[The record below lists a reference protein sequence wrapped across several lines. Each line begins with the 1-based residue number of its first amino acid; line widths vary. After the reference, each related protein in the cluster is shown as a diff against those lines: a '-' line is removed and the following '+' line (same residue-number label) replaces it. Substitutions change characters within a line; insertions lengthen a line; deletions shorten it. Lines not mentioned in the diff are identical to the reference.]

1 MIDVWLLFSLNY
13 LVFIM
18 AFHTILASTIFNESN
33 RTNKIRVTSVGST
46 ISSFKKDN
54 NNKAKALNIKGQ
66 IVFAISLVGFN
77 IGFWGFA
84 VANQ

>member
-18 AFHTILASTIFNESN
+18 AFHTILASTIFNGSN
-33 RTNKIRVTSVGST
+33 RTNKIRVTSAGST
-46 ISSFKKDN
+46 ISSFKEDN
-54 NNKAKALNIKGQ
+54 NHKAMALNIKGQ
-66 IVFAISLVGFN
+66 IVFAIILVGFN

-84 VANQ
+84 IANQ